1 MADASLKWTRF
12 LFVFLDSLFC
22 ILTIPLILFLSKA
35 LDFFRTGFDRQE
47 AEKEGKIIPRAGVD
61 PQYDESLKLIQ
72 EIEADAESYI
82 QEQRKYFG
90 SRVTYVG
97 SDKKRFQLEVP
108 EASAKK
114 ADHRYEIQGQ
124 RKGFKRYYTAEGR
137 EFIRRMMAAEEQRDN
152 ALKVIGFFLCLGSV

>member
-12 LFVFLDSLFC
+12 LLFFLEFLFC
-22 ILTIPLILFLSKA
+22 ILTIPLISFFLLKA

-61 PQYDESLKLIQ
+61 SQYDESQKLIQ

-97 SDKKRFQLEVP
+97 SDKKRFQLEVT

-152 ALKVIGFFLCLGSV
+152 ALKVIEFPSV